1 VTYSVTDEASF
12 QAINKWMN
20 QIQNLAPKDVK
31 ILLVGNK
38 IDLTNDRV
46 ISTEMGWVIRE
57 IRRVEIR
64 R

>member
-1 VTYSVTDEASF
+1 VTYSVTDEGSF

-38 IDLTNDRV
+38 TDLTNERV
-46 ISTEMGWVIRE
+46 ISTEMG
-57 IRRVEIR
+57 
-64 R
+64 